1 MVEGSEA
8 YPEVDDGSTPGP
20 LRPGGVQ
27 EARWRTITVPAV
39 SQAVREALSTALRRG
54 ITLPAVPHFSV
65 KGLATR
71 EGFVLQVTAGARPLG
86 VELTLVEFENTT
98 RVQIS
103 VPVESRPTNE
113 ELRQVTEW
121 VQLVFAKARWAIK

>member
-1 MVEGSEA
+1 MVDGPEA
-8 YPEVDDGSTPGP
+8 YPEVDDGSTPGA
-20 LRPGGVQ
+20 LRPGRVQ
-27 EARWRTITVPAV
+27 EARWRTISVPAV
-39 SQAVREALSTALRRG
+39 SLAVREALSTALRRG

-71 EGFVLQVTAGARPLG
+71 DGFVLQVTTGARHIG

-103 VPVESRPTNE
+103 VPVESRPTDD
-113 ELRQVTEW
+113 ELQQVTEW
-121 VQLVFAKARWAIK
+121 AQLVFAKARWAIR